1 MSNNERV
8 NKVDIHKDFY
18 DGRKKIILVFQI
30 LYKFQFHE
38 KKIDGNRSTRW
49 KTITLL
55 LQKEMLKNYFQIE

>member
-8 NKVDIHKDFY
+8 NKVDIHKGFY